1 MLRCTTYLDI
11 LSVLLMAGLLG
22 SCQSDTDTDASAG
35 SDDVKVM
42 FTLTM
47 ADPVAGTRAANTS
60 WTDYD
65 PKDMGTTFENA
76 IDVSKLSVYFYDV
89 DYNFVAR
96 VHDVTLSPVSGSANQ
111 YYVLGY
117 MPVKNNQLVNNN
129 FTGKM
134 AVFAN
139 MQQPDSTVKLTS
151 TAVTT
156 ASYNYSNTP
165 SVMPMWGMQNVSID
179 LKPGV
184 RNTLPDVN
192 LLRSM
197 AKVTV
202 ELSSEMQQKGWSL
215 NSVVL
220 NAHNMQGYCMPA
232 GNSIAKAGA
241 TEALTFAQSFHPLA
255 SASTDG
261 IQFTGKPLYIPEYD
275 NTTTGV
281 TPATITLTLSK
292 GSVTYSDSY
301 TLKFVQ
307 YDDNDQATTN
317 AYDIVRNHWY
327 RFTVYKLSEHDIDV
341 KLQVKPWNEV
351 DHDPII
357 M

>member
-22 SCQSDTDTDASAG
+22 SCQSDTDTNASAG

-65 PKDMGTTFENA
+65 PKDVGTTFENA

-96 VHDVTLSPVSGSANQ
+96 VHNVTLS
-111 YYVLGY
+111 
-117 MPVKNNQLVNNN
+117 PVKNNQLVNNN

-220 NAHNMQGYCMPA
+220 NAHNLQGYCMPA
-232 GNSIAKAGA
+232 GDSIAKAGA

-255 SASTDG
+255 
-261 IQFTGKPLYIPEYD
+261 
-275 NTTTGV
+275 
-281 TPATITLTLSK
+281 
-292 GSVTYSDSY
+292 
-301 TLKFVQ
+301 
-307 YDDNDQATTN
+307 
-317 AYDIVRNHWY
+317 
-327 RFTVYKLSEHDIDV
+327 
-341 KLQVKPWNEV
+341 
-351 DHDPII
+351 
-357 M
+357 